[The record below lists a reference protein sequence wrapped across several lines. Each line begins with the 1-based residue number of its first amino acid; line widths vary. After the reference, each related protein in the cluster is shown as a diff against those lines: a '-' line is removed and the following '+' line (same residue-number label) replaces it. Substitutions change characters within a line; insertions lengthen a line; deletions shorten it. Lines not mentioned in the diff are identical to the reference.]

1 MKETHIDLNRSK
13 VYKKMLAL
21 EKMMIDDKKI
31 TKWDID
37 VLWEDLL
44 PLLIAH
50 TIFVQVIKDAW
61 QLYKEKGDI
70 MVLMEKI
77 KTLAEYYDKK

>member
-1 MKETHIDLNRSK
+1 MKETKIDLNKSR

-21 EKMMIDDKKI
+21 EKMMIDGKKI
-31 TKWDID
+31 TKRDLD

-61 QLYKEKGDI
+61 QLYSDKGNI
-70 MVLMEKI
+70 IILMEKI
-77 KTLAEYYDKK
+77 KALGEYYDKK

>member
-1 MKETHIDLNRSK
+1 MKETHIDLNKSR

-21 EKMMIDDKKI
+21 EKMMIDGKKI
-31 TKWDID
+31 TKRDLD

-61 QLYKEKGDI
+61 RLYSDKGDI
-70 MVLMEKI
+70 IILMEKI
-77 KTLAEYYDKK
+77 KVLAEYYEK

>member
-1 MKETHIDLNRSK
+1 MKETHIDLNKSR

-21 EKMMIDDKKI
+21 EKMMTEGKKI
-31 TKWDID
+31 TKRDID

-61 QLYKEKGDI
+61 RLYGDKGDI
-70 MVLMEKI
+70 IILMEKI
-77 KTLAEYYDKK
+77 KALAEYYEK